1 MELELEETVDS
12 ISSLHSSSTTQSIVD
27 QTAMK
32 TMRKAKSRR
41 RDTNCHLQPSAEHGT
56 QFGFHLQVRILT
68 EQEATLNDDYRGVP
82 QEQM

>member
-1 MELELEETVDS
+1 MDS

-56 QFGFHLQVRILT
+56 QFEFYLLFLYMRVRILT
-68 EQEATLNDDYRGVP
+68 EQEATLNDVYRGVP